1 MSDEY
6 FNHDGEGSGF
16 FSLILLA
23 VFLLGGFVVA
33 RVYEPGQAIGADA
46 AKARLA
52 KREKIETAASDRLA
66 GHAVVSKEKEFVSLP
81 IGTAVTKVASL
92 DKEEISAEIEDL
104 PEETQGEIELIE
116 AVLEA
121 SEITEKEADS
131 KTRAVLARAVLVQR
145 SIEKDGKYVAPKSV
159 DLADPALI
167 AKGKIL
173 FMTKTCFTCHQTDP
187 AIPAP
192 AGLAVK
198 SPQFIGDFWG
208 KEREVHIGYLGPIQ
222 KVVLNEEYFIESVSQ
237 PLAKVAK
244 GALVPMTFDPSLVND
259 EEILALMAYVK
270 SLSK

>member
-33 RVYEPGQAIGADA
+33 RVSEPGQAIGADA
-46 AKARLA
+46 AKVRLA

-81 IGTAVTKVASL
+81 IGRALDKVATL
-92 DKEEISAEIEDL
+92 
-104 PEETQGEIELIE
+104 G
-116 AVLEA
+116 
-121 SEITEKEADS
+121 SEG
-131 KTRAVLARAVLVQR
+131 TRAELLKR
-145 SIEKDGKYVAPKSV
+145 SIEKDGKYEAPKPV
-159 DLADPALI
+159 DVSGVNLADPALI

-173 FMTKTCFTCHQTDP
+173 FMTKTCFLCHQVDP

>member
-16 FSLILLA
+16 FALILLL
-23 VFLLGGFVVA
+23 VFMLGGFVVA
-33 RVYEPGQAIGADA
+33 RVHEPGQDIGAAA

-52 KREKIETAASDRLA
+52 KREKIEAGASAKLA
-66 GHAVVSKEKEFVSLP
+66 GYSLVSKEKGVVSLP
-81 IGTAVTKVASL
+81 IDTALAKVAKL
-92 DKEEISAEIEDL
+92 GK
-104 PEETQGEIELIE
+104 G
-116 AVLEA
+116 
-121 SEITEKEADS
+121 
-131 KTRAVLARAVLVQR
+131 TRAALVER
-145 SIEKDGKYVAPKSV
+145 SIAKDGKYVAPKPVDVSGV

-167 AKGKIL
+167 AKGRIL

-244 GALVPMTFDPSLVND
+244 GALAPMTFDPSLVND

>member
-6 FNHDGEGSGF
+6 YNHDGEGSGF

-81 IGTAVTKVASL
+81 IGTAVDEVA
-92 DKEEISAEIEDL
+92 
-104 PEETQGEIELIE
+104 ELG
-116 AVLEA
+116 
-121 SEITEKEADS
+121 S
-131 KTRAVLARAVLVQR
+131 KTRAELLKR
-145 SIEKDGKYVAPKSV
+145 SIEKDGKYEAPKPVDVSGV
-159 DLADPALI
+159 DLTDPALI

-173 FMTKTCFTCHQTDP
+173 FMTKTCFTCHQVDP

-192 AGLAVK
+192 AGLALK
-198 SPQFIGDFWG
+198 APQFIGDFWG
-208 KEREVHIGYLGPIQ
+208 KEREVHIGYLGPIK
-222 KVVLNEEYFIESVSQ
+222 KVVMNEEYFIESVTD
-237 PLAKVAK
+237 PMAKVLK
-244 GALVPMTFDPSLVND
+244 GALAPMILAPGLVNN

-270 SLSK
+270 SHSK

>member
-52 KREKIETAASDRLA
+52 KREKIETAASGRLA
-66 GHAVVSKEKEFVSLP
+66 GHAVVSKEKNFVSLP
-81 IGTAVTKVASL
+81 IGTAVTKVA
-92 DKEEISAEIEDL
+92 
-104 PEETQGEIELIE
+104 ELG
-116 AVLEA
+116 
-121 SEITEKEADS
+121 SEG
-131 KTRAVLARAVLVQR
+131 TRAALVER
-145 SIEKDGKYVAPKSV
+145 SIEKDGKYEAPKPVDVSGV
-159 DLADPALI
+159 DLTDPALI

-173 FMTKTCFTCHQTDP
+173 FMTKTCFTCHQVDP

-192 AGLAVK
+192 AGLALK
-198 SPQFIGDFWG
+198 APQFIGDFWG
-208 KEREVHIGYLGPIQ
+208 KEREVHIGYLGPIK
-222 KVVLNEEYFIESVSQ
+222 KVVMNEEYFIESVTD
-237 PLAKVAK
+237 PMAKVLK
-244 GALVPMTFDPSLVND
+244 GALAPMILAPGLVNN

-270 SLSK
+270 SHSK

>member
-66 GHAVVSKEKEFVSLP
+66 GHAVVSKEKNFVSLP
-81 IGTAVTKVASL
+81 IGTAVTKVA
-92 DKEEISAEIEDL
+92 
-104 PEETQGEIELIE
+104 ELG
-116 AVLEA
+116 
-121 SEITEKEADS
+121 SEG
-131 KTRAVLARAVLVQR
+131 TRAALVER
-145 SIEKDGKYVAPKSV
+145 SIEKDGKYEAPKPVDVSGV

-173 FMTKTCFTCHQTDP
+173 FMTKTCFLCHQTDP

-237 PLAKVAK
+237 PLAKIAK

>member
-52 KREKIETAASDRLA
+52 KREKIETAASGRLA
-66 GHAVVSKEKEFVSLP
+66 GHAVVSKEKNFVSLP
-81 IGTAVTKVASL
+81 IGTAVDEVA
-92 DKEEISAEIEDL
+92 
-104 PEETQGEIELIE
+104 ELG
-116 AVLEA
+116 
-121 SEITEKEADS
+121 S
-131 KTRAVLARAVLVQR
+131 KTRAELLKR
-145 SIEKDGKYVAPKSV
+145 SIEKDGKYEAPKPVDVSGV

-167 AKGKIL
+167 AKGKVL
-173 FMTKTCFTCHQTDP
+173 FMTKTCFLCHQTDP

-259 EEILALMAYVK
+259 EEILALMGYVK

>member
-66 GHAVVSKEKEFVSLP
+66 GHAVVSKDKGVVSLP
-81 IGTAVTKVASL
+81 IGTALAKVAKL
-92 DKEEISAEIEDL
+92 
-104 PEETQGEIELIE
+104 G
-116 AVLEA
+116 
-121 SEITEKEADS
+121 SEG
-131 KTRAVLARAVLVQR
+131 TRAALVER
-145 SIEKDGKYVAPKSV
+145 SIAKDGKYEAPSDV
-159 DLADPALI
+159 DLTDPALI

-173 FMTKTCFTCHQTDP
+173 FMTKTCFTCHQVDP

-192 AGLAVK
+192 AGLALK
-198 SPQFIGDFWG
+198 APQFIGDFWG
-208 KEREVHIGYLGPIQ
+208 KEREVHIGYLGPIK
-222 KVVLNEEYFIESVSQ
+222 KVVMNEEYFIESVTD
-237 PLAKVAK
+237 PMAKVLK
-244 GALVPMTFDPSLVND
+244 GALAPMILAPGLVNN

-270 SLSK
+270 SHSK

>member
-6 FNHDGEGSGF
+6 FNHDGEGSSF

-52 KREKIETAASDRLA
+52 KREKIEAASASKLA
-66 GHAVVSKEKEFVSLP
+66 GIEEAIREIAGLSKDESSEK
-81 IGTAVTKVASL
+81 
-92 DKEEISAEIEDL
+92 
-104 PEETQGEIELIE
+104 LIE
-116 AVLEA
+116 
-121 SEITEKEADS
+121 
-131 KTRAVLARAVLVQR
+131 R
-145 SIEKDGKYVAPKSV
+145 SIEKDGKYEAPKPVDVSGYKRADDATGAQLSV
-159 DLADPALI
+159 NGQDVDTTVATDGTTITIVNLADPALI
-167 AKGKIL
+167 AKGKAL
-173 FMTKTCFTCHQTDP
+173 FTTKTCFLCHQTDP

>member
-66 GHAVVSKEKEFVSLP
+66 GHAVVSKEKNFVSLP
-81 IGTAVTKVASL
+81 IGTAVTKVA
-92 DKEEISAEIEDL
+92 
-104 PEETQGEIELIE
+104 ELG
-116 AVLEA
+116 
-121 SEITEKEADS
+121 SEG
-131 KTRAVLARAVLVQR
+131 TRAALVER
-145 SIEKDGKYVAPKSV
+145 SIEKDGKYEAPKPV
-159 DLADPALI
+159 DVSGVNLADSALI
-167 AKGKIL
+167 AKGKVL
-173 FMTKTCFTCHQTDP
+173 FMTKTCFLCHQTDP

-244 GALVPMTFDPSLVND
+244 GALVPMTFDPNLVND

>member
-6 FNHDGEGSGF
+6 YNHDGEGSGF

-81 IGTAVTKVASL
+81 IGTAVDEVAKL
-92 DKEEISAEIEDL
+92 
-104 PEETQGEIELIE
+104 G
-116 AVLEA
+116 
-121 SEITEKEADS
+121 SEG
-131 KTRAVLARAVLVQR
+131 TRAALVKR
-145 SIEKDGKYVAPKSV
+145 SIAKDGKYEAPKQVDVSGV

-173 FMTKTCFTCHQTDP
+173 FMTKTCFTCHQVDP

-192 AGLAVK
+192 AGLALK
-198 SPQFIGDFWG
+198 APQFIGDFWG
-208 KEREVHIGYLGPIQ
+208 KEREVHIGYLGPIK
-222 KVVLNEEYFIESVSQ
+222 KVVMNEEYFIESVTD
-237 PLAKVAK
+237 PMAKVLK
-244 GALVPMTFDPSLVND
+244 GALAPMILAPGLVNN

-270 SLSK
+270 SHSK

>member
-66 GHAVVSKEKEFVSLP
+66 GHAVVSKEKNFVSLP
-81 IGTAVTKVASL
+81 IGTAVTKVA
-92 DKEEISAEIEDL
+92 
-104 PEETQGEIELIE
+104 ELG
-116 AVLEA
+116 
-121 SEITEKEADS
+121 SEG
-131 KTRAVLARAVLVQR
+131 TRAALVER
-145 SIEKDGKYVAPKSV
+145 SIEKDGKYEAPKPVDVSGV

-173 FMTKTCFTCHQTDP
+173 FMTKTCFLCHQTDP

-244 GALVPMTFDPSLVND
+244 GALVPMTFDPNLVND

>member
-46 AKARLA
+46 AKVRLA
-52 KREKIETAASDRLA
+52 KREKIETAASGRLA
-66 GHAVVSKEKEFVSLP
+66 GHAVVSKEKNFVSLP
-81 IGTAVTKVASL
+81 IGTAVTKVA
-92 DKEEISAEIEDL
+92 
-104 PEETQGEIELIE
+104 ELG
-116 AVLEA
+116 
-121 SEITEKEADS
+121 SEG
-131 KTRAVLARAVLVQR
+131 TRAALVER
-145 SIEKDGKYVAPKSV
+145 SIEKDGKYEAPKPVDVSGV

-167 AKGKIL
+167 AKGKVL
-173 FMTKTCFTCHQTDP
+173 FMTKTCFLCHQTDP

-208 KEREVHIGYLGPIQ
+208 KEREVHIGYLGPIK

>member
-23 VFLLGGFVVA
+23 VFMLGGFVVA
-33 RVYEPGQAIGADA
+33 RVHEPGQNIGADA

-52 KREKIETAASDRLA
+52 KLEKIEAGASAKLA
-66 GHAVVSKEKEFVSLP
+66 GYSVVSKEKGIVSLP
-81 IGTAVTKVASL
+81 VDQALAKVAKL
-92 DKEEISAEIEDL
+92 GKG
-104 PEETQGEIELIE
+104 ETRNELVE
-116 AVLEA
+116 
-121 SEITEKEADS
+121 
-131 KTRAVLARAVLVQR
+131 R
-145 SIEKDGKYVAPKSV
+145 SIAKDGKYEPPKDVSAV
-159 DLADPALI
+159 NLAAPALI
-167 AKGKIL
+167 AKGRIL

-244 GALVPMTFDPSLVND
+244 GALVPMTFDPNLVND

>member
-46 AKARLA
+46 AKAREA
-52 KREKIETAASDRLA
+52 KLKKIETAAKDKLA
-66 GHAVVSKEKEFVSLP
+66 SYAVVSKEKEKEFVSLP
-81 IGTAVTKVASL
+81 VDTAVTKVA
-92 DKEEISAEIEDL
+92 
-104 PEETQGEIELIE
+104 ELG
-116 AVLEA
+116 
-121 SEITEKEADS
+121 SEG
-131 KTRAVLARAVLVQR
+131 TRAALVER
-145 SIEKDGKYVAPKSV
+145 SIEKDGKYEAPKPVDVSGV
-159 DLADPALI
+159 DLTDPALI
-167 AKGKIL
+167 AKGKVL
-173 FMTKTCFTCHQTDP
+173 FMTKTCFTCHSTDP

-192 AGLAVK
+192 AGLALK
-198 SPQFIGDFWG
+198 APQFFGDFWG

>member
-52 KREKIETAASDRLA
+52 KLEKIETAASDKLA
-66 GHAVVSKEKEFVSLP
+66 SYAVVSKEKEFVSLP
-81 IGTAVTKVASL
+81 IGTAVDEVAKLGS
-92 DKEEISAEIEDL
+92 
-104 PEETQGEIELIE
+104 EET
-116 AVLEA
+116 
-121 SEITEKEADS
+121 
-131 KTRAVLARAVLVQR
+131 RAALVER
-145 SIEKDGKYVAPKSV
+145 SIAKDGKYEAPMQVDVSGV

-173 FMTKTCFTCHQTDP
+173 FMTKTCFTCHQVDP

-192 AGLAVK
+192 AGLALK
-198 SPQFIGDFWG
+198 APQFIGDFWG
-208 KEREVHIGYLGPIQ
+208 KEREVHIGYLGPIK
-222 KVVLNEEYFIESVSQ
+222 KVVMNEEYFIESVTD
-237 PLAKVAK
+237 PMAKVLK
-244 GALVPMTFDPSLVND
+244 GALAPMILAPGLVNN

-270 SLSK
+270 SHSK

>member
-52 KREKIETAASDRLA
+52 KREKIETAASGRLA
-66 GHAVVSKEKEFVSLP
+66 GHAVVSKEKNFVSLP
-81 IGTAVTKVASL
+81 IGTAVTKVA
-92 DKEEISAEIEDL
+92 
-104 PEETQGEIELIE
+104 ELG
-116 AVLEA
+116 
-121 SEITEKEADS
+121 SEG
-131 KTRAVLARAVLVQR
+131 TRAALVER
-145 SIEKDGKYVAPKSV
+145 SIEKDGKYEAPKPVDVSGV

-173 FMTKTCFTCHQTDP
+173 FMTKTCFLCHQTDP

-208 KEREVHIGYLGPIQ
+208 KEREVHIGYLGPIK
-222 KVVLNEEYFIESVSQ
+222 KVVMNEEYFIESVTD
-237 PLAKVAK
+237 PMAKVLK
-244 GALVPMTFDPSLVND
+244 GALTPMILAPGLVNN

-270 SLSK
+270 SHSK

>member
-52 KREKIETAASDRLA
+52 KREKIETAASGRLA
-66 GHAVVSKEKEFVSLP
+66 GHAVVSKEKNFVSLP
-81 IGTAVTKVASL
+81 IGTAVTKVA
-92 DKEEISAEIEDL
+92 
-104 PEETQGEIELIE
+104 ELG
-116 AVLEA
+116 
-121 SEITEKEADS
+121 SEG
-131 KTRAVLARAVLVQR
+131 TRAALVER
-145 SIEKDGKYVAPKSV
+145 SIEKDGKYEAPKPVDVSGV

-167 AKGKIL
+167 AKGKVL
-173 FMTKTCFTCHQTDP
+173 FMTKTCFLCHQTDP